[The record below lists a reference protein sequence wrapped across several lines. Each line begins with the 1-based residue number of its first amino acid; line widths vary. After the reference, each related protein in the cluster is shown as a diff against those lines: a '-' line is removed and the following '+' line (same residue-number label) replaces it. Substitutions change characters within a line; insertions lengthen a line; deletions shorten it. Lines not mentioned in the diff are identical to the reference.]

1 LDHLDGNF
9 GGKLDA
15 DSTVEVFNLPDS
27 DIFESGPNILNEA
40 LLEVVSIVSFKSK
53 LMVMDDDA
61 SHTVQCSS
69 SVRREAQARV
79 DVCLIFV
86 SEM

>member
-1 LDHLDGNF
+1 MEKLR
-9 GGKLDA
+9 GKLDA
-15 DSTVEVFNLPDS
+15 DSTVEVFNLPNS
-27 DIFESGPNILNEA
+27 DIFESCPNILHEA

-53 LMVMDDDA
+53 LMVMDDDT

-69 SVRREAQARV
+69 SVRREAQVRV